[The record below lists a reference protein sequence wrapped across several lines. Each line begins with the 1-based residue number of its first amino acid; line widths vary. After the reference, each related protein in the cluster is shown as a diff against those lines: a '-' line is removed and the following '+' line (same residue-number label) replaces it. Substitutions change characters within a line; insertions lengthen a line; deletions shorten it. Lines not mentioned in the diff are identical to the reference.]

1 MNFYEIR
8 TFAQNEIIMQDEKTV
23 TLIFYI
29 WYFMITFIWIITD
42 YNLQSFGK
50 AAGNIFEYILDFG
63 FCLF

>member
-50 AAGNIFEYILDFG
+50 AAGNIIEYIFDFG